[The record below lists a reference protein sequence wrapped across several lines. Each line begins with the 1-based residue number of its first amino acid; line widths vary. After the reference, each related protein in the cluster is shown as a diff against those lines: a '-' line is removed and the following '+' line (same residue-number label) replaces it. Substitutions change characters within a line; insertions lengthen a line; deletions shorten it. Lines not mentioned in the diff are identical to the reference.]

1 MTNNL
6 KEKLAQGRVVMG
18 WTVIPSTVITE
29 IISKAGFDAVV
40 IDLEH
45 SAIDLKDVEPLFQI
59 TEANGATPLVR
70 LSNNDP
76 ILVKRVLDMGAG
88 GIIVPLIN
96 SASEA
101 ISAIQS
107 AKYPPEGTRSTGI
120 YRAQGYGISFKE
132 YRSSANEHVVV
143 ILQIETKTAV
153 DNIDEI
159 LKIPGID
166 AIMIGPYDLSATYGI
181 AGELD
186 HPVMKEAT
194 AKIHESAKRHNVKLG
209 THIVDAS
216 TQKLKET
223 LEQGFSFVVYSND
236 SIILANQYNE
246 AIKAAKN

>member
-1 MTNNL
+1 MINNL
-6 KEKLAQGRVVMG
+6 KEKLAKGRVIMG

-29 IISKAGFDAVV
+29 IISRAGFDAVV

-45 SAIDLKDVEPLFQI
+45 SAIDLKDVEPLFQVS
-59 TEANGATPLVR
+59 EANGATPLVR

-101 ISAIQS
+101 LSAIQS
-107 AKYPPEGTRSTGI
+107 AKYPPEGKRSTGI

-132 YRSSANEHVVV
+132 YRNSANEHIVV
-143 ILQIETKTAV
+143 ILQIETNTAV

-159 LKIPGID
+159 LQTPGID

-186 HPVMKEAT
+186 HPLMKEAI
-194 AKIHESAKRHNVKLG
+194 AKIHDSAKRHNIKLG
-209 THIVDAS
+209 THIVDPS
-216 TQKLKET
+216 VQKLKET
-223 LEQGFSFVVYSND
+223 LDQGFSFVVYSND
-236 SIILANQYNE
+236 SIMLANQYTE